1 MEFVHR
7 ETYYLHPGYI
17 YISRQQETIQ
27 TVLGSCVAVCLWDQ
41 SQKCGGMNHFLY
53 PVTREAT
60 NATPRFGN
68 VAILALIKMMNE
80 EGCRSEDLK
89 AHILGG
95 GHPEGVTGESL
106 GDQNVKIA
114 REILKNKGISIIAE
128 DVGGSVG
135 RKIAFDV
142 ITGHVAVLK
151 VHKVRKED
159 WHTEEYM
166 KTPYEGR

>member
-68 VAILALIKMMNE
+68 VAILAL
-80 EGCRSEDLK
+80 
-89 AHILGG
+89 
-95 GHPEGVTGESL
+95 
-106 GDQNVKIA
+106 
-114 REILKNKGISIIAE
+114 
-128 DVGGSVG
+128 
-135 RKIAFDV
+135 
-142 ITGHVAVLK
+142 
-151 VHKVRKED
+151 
-159 WHTEEYM
+159 
-166 KTPYEGR
+166 

>member
-1 MEFVHR
+1 MEAVHR

-41 SQKCGGMNHFLY
+41 SQKCGG
-53 PVTREAT
+53 
-60 NATPRFGN
+60 
-68 VAILALIKMMNE
+68 
-80 EGCRSEDLK
+80 
-89 AHILGG
+89 
-95 GHPEGVTGESL
+95 HPEGVTGENL

-128 DVGGSVG
+128 DAGGSVG